1 MDYIKEN
8 YISSWQL
15 IIVAQFQISRIIKII
30 LQNIKSGKAG
40 DNLKNLMSA
49 S

>member
-1 MDYIKEN
+1 MDNIKEKL
-8 YISSWQL
+8 YQQLEL